1 MTAGEFC
8 NRQVVIAR
16 PDERVAEAAR
26 RIRDFHVGTLIV
38 VDEQDGRR
46 VPVGILTDRD
56 LVVRIL
62 TADRHDI
69 DALVVDNV
77 MTRTLVTVPEHESLF
92 DALKKMRSFGVRRL
106 PVVNERGG
114 LEGLLTFDDLVDVV
128 AEELSDLSALISRE
142 QKRERE
148 AAPAR

>member
-1 MTAGEFC
+1 MTVGEFC

-16 PDERVAEAAR
+16 RDESVAEAAR

-46 VPVGILTDRD
+46 VPVGVVTDRD
-56 LVVRIL
+56 LVVSVL
-62 TADRHDI
+62 AGDRRDI
-69 DALVVDNV
+69 DTLKVGDV
-77 MTRTLVTVPEHESLF
+77 MTRGLVTANQQENLL

-106 PVVNERGG
+106 PIVNDEGG
-114 LEGLLTFDDLVDVV
+114 LEGILTFDDLIDLV
-128 AEELSDLSALISRE
+128 AEELSDLTNLVARE

-148 AAPAR
+148 VRP